1 MLLYRFSQQSALK
14 LYFTLPIFATTSI
27 RNSLSILN
35 HVQCWRLIQ
44 INIVATL
51 SSTFFW
57 LSRVCHKAGDN
68 CQNKYRGHGYD
79 PSMRLSIRKY
89 STDSCF
95 HILTAEGQRAGR
107 KNTLVCSAG
116 EQRLRI
122 RSALRITHILDSVF
136 VTCQL
141 NIFTKE
147 IIRNPN
153 QRIEPIKRKN

>member
-1 MLLYRFSQQSALK
+1 
-14 LYFTLPIFATTSI
+14 
-27 RNSLSILN
+27 
-35 HVQCWRLIQ
+35 
-44 INIVATL
+44 
-51 SSTFFW
+51 
-57 LSRVCHKAGDN
+57 
-68 CQNKYRGHGYD
+68 
-79 PSMRLSIRKY
+79 MRLSIRKY

-141 NIFTKE
+141 NILTKE
-147 IIRNPN
+147 IKRLSERGVIKNEN
-153 QRIEPIKRKN
+153 TIVSSLVSKEQIQTAEIEELVEKKFAGSIPAFLTAFTKSQQLTADEIQEMQQMIDRFREEHPDD